1 MNMAENKPHT
11 YLARMVT
18 QPVSPT
24 TGSIRVYNIDEGMTP
39 VYGVFESNQE
49 KMKYIPVGLRVPDQL
64 LENHQSGD
72 LIDEK
77 DLWTLNESYL
87 ELNHPLFT
95 THPELALNEVP
106 EQYKIKGPGQITL
119 GELAQDDP
127 AVEHTSAD
135 DFRKDP
141 TQFSWLKMD
150 QPENITNPLEGSNPP
165 PDGLYRVQH
174 ETYMTMTLGEH
185 FRRMLNLEAE
195 PPSGARPFTSKS
207 TEHYLS
213 GLRTAFNKPN
223 VEFIKWGAIF
233 DAYHTGSVFV
243 HLRCT
248 KTGAVLNVRGI
259 NMTDNPVKIQIHNHL
274 GEAEDATPSTSIAE
288 TEILLHPGACS
299 IMTFS
304 LIKPESLV
312 NVAVDL
318 GDGTRSLAADIIFAA
333 SEAEEKGAPAITK
346 IPFLAEKYY
355 NHHRGGEFKE
365 DELPIVLRHTHQ
377 LERTA
382 VKNISVQTTP
392 IKQKGVLEKETV
404 QERQANGKK
413 TTTNSTTTESEQATN
428 GPLSPSTE
436 GPPSNTS
443 DPTPSP
449 SRRPA
454 NNSDGK
460 PADQDESESAIS
472 QLKGNSEQTPTPT
485 KVAGPPTPAPPAV
498 DHGIPPKDQGE
509 KTAQALENE
518 RKRKEMK
525 ELRRLPRNFGKGS
538 PE

>member
-1 MNMAENKPHT
+1 MPGVRNIVHGHSPVPMNMAENKPHT
-11 YLARMVT
+11 YLARTVT

-87 ELNHPLFT
+87 ELNHPFFT

-243 HLRCT
+243 HLQMHENR
-248 KTGAVLNVRGI
+248 
-259 NMTDNPVKIQIHNHL
+259 
-274 GEAEDATPSTSIAE
+274 S
-288 TEILLHPGACS
+288 
-299 IMTFS
+299 
-304 LIKPESLV
+304 
-312 NVAVDL
+312 
-318 GDGTRSLAADIIFAA
+318 GDERSW
-333 SEAEEKGAPAITK
+333 
-346 IPFLAEKYY
+346 
-355 NHHRGGEFKE
+355 N
-365 DELPIVLRHTHQ
+365 
-377 LERTA
+377 
-382 VKNISVQTTP
+382 
-392 IKQKGVLEKETV
+392 
-404 QERQANGKK
+404 
-413 TTTNSTTTESEQATN
+413 
-428 GPLSPSTE
+428 
-436 GPPSNTS
+436 
-443 DPTPSP
+443 
-449 SRRPA
+449 
-454 NNSDGK
+454 
-460 PADQDESESAIS
+460 
-472 QLKGNSEQTPTPT
+472 
-485 KVAGPPTPAPPAV
+485 
-498 DHGIPPKDQGE
+498 
-509 KTAQALENE
+509 
-518 RKRKEMK
+518 
-525 ELRRLPRNFGKGS
+525 
-538 PE
+538 